1 MELAEAVDEF
11 WRGFLSYLTTNLLIS
26 LEDFLKSI
34 TFVLTNLNGGD
45 YRRLDALIMIL
56 IALL

>member
-1 MELAEAVDEF
+1 
-11 WRGFLSYLTTNLLIS
+11 
-26 LEDFLKSI
+26 LEDFSKSI